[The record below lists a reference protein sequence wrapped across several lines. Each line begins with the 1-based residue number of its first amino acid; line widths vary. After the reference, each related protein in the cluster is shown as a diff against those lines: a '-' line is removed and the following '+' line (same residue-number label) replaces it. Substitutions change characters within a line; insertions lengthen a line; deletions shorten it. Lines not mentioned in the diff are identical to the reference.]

1 MAIIGCLGDITFT
14 VSDEIVKTLTNWSWS
29 GSVRYAVH
37 NRHNYHAMTEFTG
50 IDPDKVTFEMKLD
63 KSLGVNPME
72 DVVKLWW
79 YERDGEALPLT
90 ISTTAYGKY
99 RWVVVSHD
107 VKIDATDAVGNVIA
121 VTVNVTL
128 QEYLNV

>member
-1 MAIIGCLGDITFT
+1 MAIIGCLGDIIFT
-14 VSDEIVKTLTNWSWS
+14 VSDEMVKTLTNWSWS

-50 IDPDKVTFEMKLD
+50 IDPDKVTFEIKLD

-90 ISTTAYGKY
+90 IGTTAYGKY

-107 VKIDATDAVGNVIA
+107 VKIDSTDAVGNVIA